1 MSVLIISIPRT
12 GSTSLLYK
20 LASEK
25 GLTPLFEPFDGSN
38 RVKYNGE
45 SNVVVKTIIS
55 HHSNNLKLSKEFDE
69 VVLLS
74 RRNILECAESHAY
87 QTYFSKLKNYNSNNP
102 YYYEDVI
109 HSVFKVCYD
118 DIIKWNIE
126 LRELSKQTNIP
137 ISYYEDIFDVNGD
150 GRLRKGNKSDY
161 KNKLL

>member
-1 MSVLIISIPRT
+1 MRVLIISLPRT

-25 GLTPLFEPFDGSN
+25 GLKPLFEPFDGSN

-45 SNVVVKTIIS
+45 SNVIVKTIIS
-55 HHSNNLKLSKEFDE
+55 HHSNNLELSKEFDE
-69 VVLLS
+69 VILLS
-74 RRNILECAESHAY
+74 RKNLLDCAESHAY
-87 QTYFSKLKNYNSNNP
+87 QTYFSKVKNYNSNNP

-109 HSVFKVCYD
+109 DSVFKVCYD

-126 LRELSKQTNIP
+126 LGELSKQINIP
-137 ISYYEDIFDVNGD
+137 ISYYEDIFDINSD

-161 KNKLL
+161 KDKLL